1 MATILIVED
10 EIAIARVMKDNL
22 VYEGY
27 AVQMAHDGKAGLE
40 MALAGGVDLILLD
53 IMLPHMNGY
62 DVCRKLREAGHT
74 TPVIMLTAKGEEIDK
89 VLGLEL
95 GADDYVTKPVGV
107 RELLA
112 RIHAGLRRASYGQ
125 TAIPSVLDV
134 GQARIDF
141 GAFEAVV
148 KGQAVHL
155 SPKAFGVLKL
165 LWDRAGDV
173 VSRNEILEQVWGY
186 DAFPTTRTVD
196 NHIAELRA
204 VLEADPSKPECIVT
218 VHGVG
223 YRLTDHGTGEAYDAE
238 RNDAFTKRKE

>member
-22 VYEGY
+22 EFEGY
-27 AVQMAHDGKAGLE
+27 TVQVAHNGKAGL
-40 MALAGGVDLILLD
+40 ALALVGGVDLILLD
-53 IMLPHMNGY
+53 IMLPEMNGY
-62 DVCRKLREAGHT
+62 DVCRQLRAAGHT

-112 RIHAGLRRASYGQ
+112 RIHAGLRRAAYGSEKPE
-125 TAIPSVLDV
+125 AVLEI
-134 GQARIDF
+134 GQARVDF
-141 GAFEAVV
+141 GAFEAIVEGHV
-148 KGQAVHL
+148 VHL

-165 LWDRAGDV
+165 LVERLGEV
-173 VSRNEILEQVWGY
+173 VSRNDILEKVWGY

-204 VLEADPSKPECIVT
+204 ILETDPSKPEFIVT

-223 YRLTDHGTGEAYDAE
+223 YRLS
-238 RNDAFTKRKE
+238 KK

>member
-22 VYEGY
+22 EYEGY
-27 AVQMAHDGKAGLE
+27 RVQMAHDGKTGL
-40 MALAGGVDLILLD
+40 ALALSGQVDLVLLD
-53 IMLPHMNGY
+53 IMLPEMNGY
-62 DVCRKLREAGHT
+62 DVCRKLREEGHT

-112 RIHAGLRRASYGQ
+112 RIHAGLRRAAYGTQ
-125 TAIPSVLDV
+125 KVDAVLEV

-148 KGQAVHL
+148 AGEVVHL

-165 LWDRAGDV
+165 LFERLGDV
-173 VSRNEILEQVWGY
+173 VSRNDILEHVWGY

-204 VLEADPSKPECIVT
+204 VLEVDPSQPQCIVT

-223 YRLTDHGTGEAYDAE
+223 YRLNHL
-238 RNDAFTKRKE
+238 K